1 MITLCFEFDFFF
13 RSLFNFQSNF
23 CRSFSSISI
32 HFLGFFPSIF
42 FVFSCFCVFVCLCE
56 LPYLDQNM
64 HTTFNSTKMI
74 KNIMKLYCNCVP
86 HRVPYTTF
94 QYRKPLNGRSHDHA
108 YAVWKRDEKNK
119 LPICTTERNN
129 CEINIHEKKVI
140 IIFSYWRYWSS
151 FQSVFAANAVHS
163 RARAHTKLNKRKQR
177 VFLLLFSC
185 FRSFHF
191 VPKKAVAAQN
201 P

>member
-1 MITLCFEFDFFF
+1 MFWIRLFFSFTFQFPIKFLPQFFVDFNSFFGIFSFNFLCF
-13 RSLFNFQSNF
+13 
-23 CRSFSSISI
+23 
-32 HFLGFFPSIF
+32 
-42 FVFSCFCVFVCLCE
+42 FSCFCVFVCLCE
-56 LPYLDQNM
+56 LPHLDQNM

-74 KNIMKLYCNCVP
+74 KNMMKLYCNCVP

-191 VPKKAVAAQN
+191 VPKKALAAQN